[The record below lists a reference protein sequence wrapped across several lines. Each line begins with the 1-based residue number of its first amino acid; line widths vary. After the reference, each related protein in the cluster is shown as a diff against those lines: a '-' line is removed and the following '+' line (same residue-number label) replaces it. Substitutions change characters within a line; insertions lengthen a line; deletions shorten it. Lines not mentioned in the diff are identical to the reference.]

1 MIKVI
6 QRIDFS
12 KSNIIAHILNLA
24 IINSKLVAM
33 KNIEKGEWSSG
44 MIPRLGLFP
53 NIKIRGGPGFNSP
66 FAPTFSLS
74 LTIFW

>member
-1 MIKVI
+1 
-6 QRIDFS
+6 
-12 KSNIIAHILNLA
+12 
-24 IINSKLVAM
+24 

-66 FAPTFSLS
+66 FAPTFFFAFSYYFFLVESL
-74 LTIFW
+74 LKPQCPRELNNVYYLIELNYKYFY